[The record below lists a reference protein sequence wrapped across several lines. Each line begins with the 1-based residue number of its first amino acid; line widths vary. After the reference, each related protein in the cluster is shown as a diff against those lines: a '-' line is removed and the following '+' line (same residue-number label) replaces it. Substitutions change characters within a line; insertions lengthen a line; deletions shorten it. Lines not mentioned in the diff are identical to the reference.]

1 MEMNKIAL
9 ILFTALILC
18 SACSHTDRK
27 VKRDTNQTVRIVTIT
42 KFDPAK
48 YEEEIK
54 DTLVDSV
61 RNLKIVIKSSTR
73 MDKFVTQELELD
85 SLHFQRINYRDK
97 TLEFKVIE
105 YDKVIFNRKITKEG
119 LTQIKDKDFLSK
131 SVMHGAWFESYN
143 KEKQEVKMS
152 FNIVVPET
160 DWGYF
165 FIMTVDKSGNC
176 KIEEQIEKDEDF

>member
-1 MEMNKIAL
+1 MVKQTF
-9 ILFTALILC
+9 ILLTTLLLFN
-18 SACSHTDRK
+18 ACLKNDKK
-27 VKRDTNQTVRIVTIT
+27 VSCEKSQTLRIDTIT

-54 DTLVDSV
+54 DTLIDSV
-61 RNLKIVIKSSTR
+61 RNLRVVVKKSTR
-73 MDKFVTQELELD
+73 MDKFITQEFELD

-105 YDKVIFNRKITKEG
+105 HDKVIFDKKIIKEE

-131 SVMHGAWFESYN
+131 SVMHGAWFDSYN
-143 KEKQEVKMS
+143 KEIQEIKMS

-165 FIMTVDKSGNC
+165 FIMTVDKFRNC
-176 KIEEQIEKDEDF
+176 KIEEQIEKDDF

>member
-1 MEMNKIAL
+1 MIKRTV
-9 ILFTALILC
+9 ILLTAIMLC
-18 SACSHTDRK
+18 YACSNTDK
-27 VKRDTNQTVRIVTIT
+27 KAKFDTNQTVRIDTIT

-73 MDKFVTQELELD
+73 MDKFITQEFELD

-105 YDKVIFNRKITKEG
+105 HDKIIFDKKIIKEE

-143 KEKQEVKMS
+143 KEKEEIKMS

-165 FIMTVDKSGNC
+165 FIMTVDKSGNS
-176 KIEEQIEKDEDF
+176 KIEEQIETEEDF